1 MPPKM
6 KKVSQ
11 YTEEEL
17 LNFSREE
24 MIDGMTDREVAFSEY
39 YINDFNIK
47 MAAIKAGY
55 KTMSNKTISKLV
67 RNKQCV
73 IDYIAWLKV
82 RLYHKAAI
90 SAEDILNGYA
100 KMAFYDITDYIEKRG
115 NKIVLKDFDKIDGQI
130 IQEITQNASGGI
142 TIKFPDRLK
151 AYDKL
156 ENYMDNNPYD
166 WKRRMEEQK
175 LEIMKERINI
185 EKSKA
190 GLINE
195 IEDDGF
201 LDALEKAASL
211 MNENDIEEGNVEN
224 RA

>member
-142 TIKFPDRLK
+142 TIKFPDRF
-151 AYDKL
+151 
-156 ENYMDNNPYD
+156 
-166 WKRRMEEQK
+166 
-175 LEIMKERINI
+175 NI

-211 MNENDIEEGNVEN
+211 MNENDIEEGNAEN
-224 RA
+224 GA